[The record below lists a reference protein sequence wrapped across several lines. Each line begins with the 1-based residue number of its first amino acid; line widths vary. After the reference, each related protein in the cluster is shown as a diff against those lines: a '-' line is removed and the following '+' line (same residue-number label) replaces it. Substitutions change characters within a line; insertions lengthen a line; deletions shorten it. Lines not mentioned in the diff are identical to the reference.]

1 MHWDALGCIVMQWK
15 GMGGPKSLGL
25 GGRCQDV
32 MDCDESPWEG
42 MGGPKSL
49 GLGGRCQYVMD
60 CDESPWEGMGRPM
73 ASLESSDLQ
82 RKFKNFMFFF

>member
-1 MHWDALGCIVMQWK
+1 
-15 GMGGPKSLGL
+15 MGGHKSLGL

-49 GLGGRCQYVMD
+49 GLGGRCQDVMD
-60 CDESPWEGMGRPM
+60 CDESPWEGKGWPKSLGPHKEDVKSRRHRHRP
-73 ASLESSDLQ
+73 
-82 RKFKNFMFFF
+82 